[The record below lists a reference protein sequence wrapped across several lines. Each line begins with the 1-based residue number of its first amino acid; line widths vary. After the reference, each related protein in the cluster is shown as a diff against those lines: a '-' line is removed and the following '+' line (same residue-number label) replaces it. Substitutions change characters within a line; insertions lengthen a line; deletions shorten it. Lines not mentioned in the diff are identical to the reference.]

1 MIVHTRI
8 DNRLLH
14 GIVATQWAP
23 KSGCTRVM
31 IIDDA
36 TANDSILKE
45 SMKLGRPAG
54 NAISIITV
62 DSAIANFKAN
72 KYEGQKVFIVVKEV
86 DTLEKLI
93 DNGIKIDKINV
104 GGTVKKENAIALSK
118 RAYADE
124 HDVVIYRKLL
134 DKGINITVQYLVTDK
149 EVNIADVL

>member
-86 DTLEKLI
+86 DTLESIGLAVPQVTYLMRALRAK
-93 DNGIKIDKINV
+93 GFNV
-104 GGTVKKENAIALSK
+104 SDEVYTISKGKE
-118 RAYADE
+118 E
-124 HDVVIYRKLL
+124 LL
-134 DKGINITVQYLVTDK
+134 RILK
-149 EVNIADVL
+149 ETNK